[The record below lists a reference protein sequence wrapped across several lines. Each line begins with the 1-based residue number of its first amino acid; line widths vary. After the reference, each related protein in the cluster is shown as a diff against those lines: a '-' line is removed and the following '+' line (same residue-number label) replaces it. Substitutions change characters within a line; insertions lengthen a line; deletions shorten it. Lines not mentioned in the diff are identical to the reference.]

1 MKSSRRRHHEVEIGL
16 AGIAHRNGELHYRG
30 SLQPRVQV
38 GRRRRGLMAQAPV
51 GIASGIENAALGA
64 RFERAGEIGKVADT
78 L

>member
-1 MKSSRRRHHEVEIGL
+1 
-16 AGIAHRNGELHYRG
+16 
-30 SLQPRVQV
+30 
-38 GRRRRGLMAQAPV
+38 MAQAPV